1 MKVDSV
7 SQYMN
12 LMNRMLEEESK
23 SVDFTSV
30 MKGYLNEINELQVVA
45 DKSTEE
51 LILGETENV
60 HDVMIKAEEA
70 RLALELTVQVR
81 NKVIEAYQDL
91 IRMQI

>member
-1 MKVDSV
+1 MQVNSV

-12 LMNRMLEEESK
+12 LVNKQLDEDSK
-23 SVDFTSV
+23 SIDFSSV
-30 MKGYLNEINELQVVA
+30 MKNYLSEVNELQIVS
-45 DKSTEE
+45 DKSTED

-60 HDVMIKAEEA
+60 HEVMIKAEEA

-81 NKVIEAYQDL
+81 NKVIEAYQEL

>member
-1 MKVDSV
+1 MEINSV

-12 LMNRMLEEESK
+12 LVNKQLDGESK
-23 SVDFTSV
+23 SIDFSSV
-30 MKGYLNEINELQVVA
+30 MKNYLSDVNELQVVS
-45 DKSTEE
+45 DKSTED

-60 HDVMIKAEEA
+60 HEVMIKAEEA

-81 NKVIEAYQDL
+81 NKVIEAYQEL

>member
-1 MKVDSV
+1 MQVNSV

-12 LMNRMLEEESK
+12 LVNKQLDEEAK
-23 SVDFTSV
+23 SIDFSSV
-30 MKGYLNEINELQVVA
+30 MKNYLSEVNELQVVS
-45 DKSTEE
+45 DKSTED

-60 HDVMIKAEEA
+60 HEVMIKAEEA

-81 NKVIEAYQDL
+81 NKVIEAYQEL

>member
-1 MKVDSV
+1 MQVNSV

-12 LMNRMLEEESK
+12 LVNKQLDEESK
-23 SVDFTSV
+23 SIDFSSV
-30 MKGYLNEINELQVVA
+30 MKNYLSEVNELQVVS
-45 DKSTEE
+45 DKSTED

-60 HDVMIKAEEA
+60 HEVMIKAEEA

-81 NKVIEAYQDL
+81 NKVIEAYQEL